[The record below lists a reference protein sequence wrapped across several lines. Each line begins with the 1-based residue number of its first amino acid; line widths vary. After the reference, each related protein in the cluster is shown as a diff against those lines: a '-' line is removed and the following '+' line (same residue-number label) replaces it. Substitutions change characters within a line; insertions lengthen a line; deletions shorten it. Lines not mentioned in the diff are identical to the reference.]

1 MKALNKNEIYKRYWF
16 FILYFSILLLF
27 TVLCRFLYLKTYD
40 KYASVLTEKKNS
52 IEFLINTR
60 VQLSARV
67 DSLNMFMHLLHTKQV
82 KNDAALERAI
92 LKIKYDTVND
102 IEALEAGG
110 VRDFDLYKK
119 VLANVEVML
128 DAKKILNQSE
138 EEARLNE
145 KKYNEC
151 VKANEKLTGHKVV
164 K

>member
-1 MKALNKNEIYKRYWF
+1 MKALNKDEIFKKYWF
-16 FILYFSILLLF
+16 FIIYFSILLLF

-40 KYASVLTEKKNS
+40 KYAAVLTDKKSS
-52 IEFLINTR
+52 IEFLISTR
-60 VQLSARV
+60 VQLSSRI

-92 LKIKYDTVND
+92 LKIKYDTMND
-102 IEALEAGG
+102 IEALEANG
-110 VRDFDLYKK
+110 VKDFDLYKK

-138 EEARLNE
+138 EEARLSE